1 MDKFREAELSQ
12 GSELSRVLNEIKK
25 TEARINHTERDVL
38 NLEQHISGV
47 KVAIEVLQTERKVI
61 QEKGDKCKVRRDII
75 VRICSSSSDLYLYII
90 SCVKSQNLFV
100 QVMTDRLEKSIKRQA
115 KMLRAVEVPTNDFL
129 KAKDAFLLDTDEV
142 RTS

>member
-1 MDKFREAELSQ
+1 MRAENTNLDNCVESTDIIGIMDKFREAELSQ

-25 TEARINHTERDVL
+25 TEARINHTEREVL

-75 VRICSSSSDLYLYII
+75 VRYLRI
-90 SCVKSQNLFV
+90 SK
-100 QVMTDRLEKSIKRQA
+100 
-115 KMLRAVEVPTNDFL
+115 
-129 KAKDAFLLDTDEV
+129 
-142 RTS
+142 